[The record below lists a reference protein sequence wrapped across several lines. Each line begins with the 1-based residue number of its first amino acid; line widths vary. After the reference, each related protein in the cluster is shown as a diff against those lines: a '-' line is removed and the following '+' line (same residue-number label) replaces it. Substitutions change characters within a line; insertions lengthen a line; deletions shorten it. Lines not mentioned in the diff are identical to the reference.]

1 MTCAQK
7 IPLNKEAIAS
17 KSIFFILSIL
27 IMNGCGYR
35 WHPDFPEGTRPTI
48 VVPYISGDDDGTL
61 TSEVIRTITSSGI
74 ANVRSTDGD
83 YLLKISVINSQNQ
96 TVGYRRD
103 KQKVSG
109 EIRKNIVS
117 CEARRSLTAEVTIY
131 EGSSEKIAAGPYKIT
146 ADTDYD
152 YVDGD
157 SIQDLAFVNSQG
169 VPTIVLPFSLGQLE
183 SFESAHEAASRPLYK
198 KLAQKIADTIFS
210 AW

>member
-7 IPLNKEAIAS
+7 PLLNKY
-17 KSIFFILSIL
+17 FFFLL
-27 IMNGCGYR
+27 LGVTGCGYQ
-35 WHPDFPEGTRPTI
+35 WHPDFPQGSRPTI
-48 VVPYISGDDDGTL
+48 VVPYINGDDDGTL

-74 ANVRSTDGD
+74 ANVGTRNGD
-83 YLLKISVINSQNQ
+83 YLLKISVVNSQNQ

-109 EIRKNIVS
+109 EIKKNIVA
-117 CEARRSLTAEVTIY
+117 CEARRSLTAEVTIF

-157 SIQDLAFVNSQG
+157 SIQDLAFIDSKG
-169 VPTIVLPFSLGQLE
+169 IPTTVLPFSLGQLE
-183 SFESAHEAASRPLYK
+183 SFESAHEAASKPLYK
-198 KLAQKIADTIFS
+198 KLAQRINDTIFS
-210 AW
+210 TW

>member
-7 IPLNKEAIAS
+7 PLLNKY
-17 KSIFFILSIL
+17 FFFLLLGIS
-27 IMNGCGYR
+27 GCGYR

-48 VVPYISGDDDGTL
+48 VVPYINGDDDGTL

-74 ANVRSTDGD
+74 ANVGTRDGD
-83 YLLKISVINSQNQ
+83 YLLKISVVNSQNQ

-109 EIRKNIVS
+109 EIKKNIVA
-117 CEARRSLTAEVTIY
+117 CEARRSLTAEVTIF

-157 SIQDLAFVNSQG
+157 SIQDLAFINSQG
-169 VPTIVLPFSLGQLE
+169 VPTTVLPFSLGQLE
-183 SFESAHEAASRPLYK
+183 SFESAHEAASKPLYK
-198 KLAQKIADTIFS
+198 KLAQKINDTIFS

>member
-1 MTCAQK
+1 MT
-7 IPLNKEAIAS
+7 
-17 KSIFFILSIL
+17 
-27 IMNGCGYR
+27 GCGYR
-35 WHPDFPEGTRPTI
+35 WHPDFPDTHRPTI

-74 ANVRSTDGD
+74 ANVCARDGD
-83 YLLKISVINSQNQ
+83 YLLKISIVNSQNQ

-109 EIRKNIVS
+109 EIKKNIVA
-117 CEARRSLTAEVTIY
+117 CEARRLLTAEVTIFD
-131 EGSSEKIAAGPYKIT
+131 GATDKIKAGPYKIT

-157 SIQDLAFVNSQG
+157 SIQDLAFINSRG
-169 VPTIVLPFSLGQLE
+169 DPTIVLPFSLGQLE
-183 SFESAHEAASRPLYK
+183 SFESAHEAASKPLYE